1 MKKSLNYLLI
11 ALSVFA
17 VSCNKTEKDTNEV
30 VLPTEPLHE
39 VVDSVKVEANEAI
52 AEDSIKQVEIEE
64 EIEKS
69 VSSQVKKSNCKKQN
83 KKVVIKKE
91 EVAKVDSVVIE
102 EINIS
107 GKIYNISPNKDS
119 LSWNDAKI
127 YCDTLT
133 LEGID
138 DWYLPEVSEVSAIF
152 KNKGELSNIKTEDYW
167 TNNENYLS
175 ALVVYFG
182 TGQTF
187 YFDKV
192 YRCNVRCVRK
202 K

>member
-1 MKKSLNYLLI
+1 MRKFLSILMVIVSLVILASCEGILPGGTHTHDFSGEYKYDDTYHWHICECGEKETTEAHIWNDGEITI
-11 ALSVFA
+11 A
-17 VSCNKTEKDTNEV
+17 
-30 VLPTEPLHE
+30 PTEDA
-39 VVDSVKVEANEAI
+39 VG
-52 AEDSIKQVEIEE
+52 
-64 EIEKS
+64 EKTYTCT
-69 VSSQVKKSNCKKQN
+69 VCGQT
-83 KKVVIKKE
+83 KKE

-119 LSWNDAKI
+119 LSWNDAKF

-187 YFDKV
+187 YFDNFG
-192 YRCNVRCVRK
+192 RSARR
-202 K
+202 